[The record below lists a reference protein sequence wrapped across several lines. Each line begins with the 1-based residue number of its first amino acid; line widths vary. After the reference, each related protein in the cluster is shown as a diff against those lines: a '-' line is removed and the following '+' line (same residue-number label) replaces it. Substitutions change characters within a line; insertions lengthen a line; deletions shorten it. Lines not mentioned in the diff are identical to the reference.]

1 MSELQTRLVK
11 SAIVQ
16 EGEKPPEDPAKL
28 LTELDRLHEDTLA
41 FVQRINRTNA
51 ATRFD
56 KRRTLSD
63 AIAEREATKE
73 LRQRLIAA
81 ADASAEQQN
90 RYMKSEIRIVR
101 TMDAGALRK
110 RADQLARDARDLD
123 IRIQAMNWEVDL
135 ND

>member
-16 EGEKPPEDPAKL
+16 EGEKPPEDPATL
-28 LTELDRLHEDTLA
+28 LAELDRLHEDTLA

-81 ADASAEQQN
+81 ADASADQQN